1 MITRRDASKLVLA
14 GSAAALLPLPTL
26 AQSKAEQQ
34 RILGLWKKRLQI
46 DMDKSLAPGCDGRFT
61 VLDYQY
67 IPGRGSLDMISVI
80 RLDWPPGLRI
90 RRYARRG
97 SDAETVYQAMTGDA
111 LNYFN
116 GAWPDCVTA

>member
-1 MITRRDASKLVLA
+1 MITRRDASKLALA
-14 GSAAALLPLPTL
+14 ASASALLPLPAL
-26 AQSKAEQQ
+26 GQSQAEKE

-46 DMDKSLAPGCDGRFT
+46 DMDRALKRGCDGRFT

-67 IPGRGSLDMISVI
+67 IPGRGSLDMSTVI
-80 RLDWPPGLRI
+80 RFDWPPGLRI

-97 SDAETVYQAMTGDA
+97 DDAETVYQAMKGDA
-111 LNYFN
+111 LGYFN